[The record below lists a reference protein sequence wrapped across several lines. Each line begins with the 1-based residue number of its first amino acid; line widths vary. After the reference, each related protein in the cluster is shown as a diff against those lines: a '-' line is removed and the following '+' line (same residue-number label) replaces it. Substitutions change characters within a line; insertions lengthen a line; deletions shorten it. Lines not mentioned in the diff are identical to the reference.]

1 MPVADTLSGLID
13 SPESF
18 IHANEN
24 GKFSFAGFLGYFVGA
39 LSFFVFLRMFNLVP
53 AGTFSFLI
61 LFATLLCGNFIFAGI
76 IHLFLELMGKKG
88 DILKLFF
95 LSGIAEFFW
104 SILIPLGFAAKLDYL
119 NSVLVLLVVFSL
131 VILARIIFARHIYRL
146 GGFKAFIAVAAPYFV
161 LSFGGFIFAVCVF
174 AWVIWLI
181 V

>member
-1 MPVADTLSGLID
+1 MSIADTISGLID

-18 IHANEN
+18 IKTNEN
-24 GKFSFAGFLGYFVGA
+24 GAFSLAGFIGYFVGT
-39 LSFFVFLRMFNLVP
+39 LSFFIFLRMFNLVP
-53 AGTFSFLI
+53 AGTFSFFI

-88 DILKLFF
+88 DALKLFF

-104 SILIPLGFAAKLDYL
+104 CILIPLGFAAKLNFL
-119 NSVLVLLVVFSL
+119 NSVVVLFTVFGL
-131 VILARIIFARHIYRL
+131 VIAARIIFAKYIYRL
-146 GGFKAFIAVAAPYFV
+146 GGFKAFIAIATPYFV
-161 LSFGGFIFAVCVF
+161 LSMGGFIFAICVF